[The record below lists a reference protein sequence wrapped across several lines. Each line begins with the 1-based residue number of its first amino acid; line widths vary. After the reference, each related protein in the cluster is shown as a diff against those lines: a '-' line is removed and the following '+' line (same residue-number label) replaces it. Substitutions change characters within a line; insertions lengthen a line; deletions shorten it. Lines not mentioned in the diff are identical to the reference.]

1 MPPGHTKPFVHAWG
15 EERVTGEAW
24 GQKNFAGQGTIT
36 LALLLL
42 LELPVEHQYPAGHNA
57 LASTRLPS
65 AHQDGT
71 MHAVGTLVP
80 FWGQYDPAGQTKGI
94 ADCRGQYEPA
104 GQGLEA
110 MSRKSV

>member
-1 MPPGHTKPFVHAWG
+1 VHAWG

-36 LALLLL
+36 FALLE
-42 LELPVEHQYPAGHNA
+42 ELPVEHQYPAGHNA

-71 MHAVGTLVP
+71 AHAVGTLVP
-80 FWGQYDPAGQTKGI
+80 FCGQYDPGGQMTGI
-94 ADCRGQYEPA
+94 ADWRGQ
-104 GQGLEA
+104 
-110 MSRKSV
+110 